1 MKRLFDFKLLRILI
15 GFYTAVSIISLLKIY
30 YLKSNGFGYEY
41 NSWKE
46 VLLEF
51 ILLDWVIIVLF
62 MAIMAIT
69 TKLMILKNFKWKF
82 IIIIHAIFSLLLGFI
97 IYLLSSTVF
106 YLSGQIDLSEISFT
120 DHLAGIISVIDMNFL
135 IYIAAISIIYSYY
148 YFQQSQKTKL
158 EKAQISSQL
167 NSAKLNILKYKLHP
181 HFLFNTLNS
190 ISSLIDTNTKLAQD
204 TIADFG
210 DLLRDLLDLKD
221 SRLITLEEEITIC
234 KRYIDIMMLRFSD
247 NLKVTCNIPNSLK
260 DYYVPSL
267 ILLPIV
273 ENSIKH
279 GYSYNHSNLNINIE
293 IIENKKT
300 LTFKISNDGE
310 PLKKGLSYGV
320 GINSTIDRLNILYNQ
335 QSKFA
340 MKNNA
345 NGNGIT
351 TTITIPKNS

>member
-1 MKRLFDFKLLRILI
+1 MKKLIDFKLIRILV
-15 GFYTAVSIISLLKIY
+15 GFYTAVSLISLLKIY
-30 YLKSNGFGYEY
+30 YLKSNGYGYEF

-46 VLLEF
+46 ILLEF
-51 ILLDWVIIVLF
+51 ILLDWIIIVLF
-62 MAIMAIT
+62 MVIMAIS
-69 TKLMILKNFKWKF
+69 TKLMILKSFKWKF
-82 IIIIHAIFSLLLGFI
+82 IFIIHAVFSLLLGFI

-106 YLSGQIDLSEISFT
+106 YLSGQIDFSEISFS
-120 DHLAGIISVIDMNFL
+120 DHLAGIVSVIDMNFL
-135 IYIAAISIIYSYY
+135 IYIAAVSIIYSYY
-148 YFQQSQKTKL
+148 YFQQIQKTKL

-221 SRLITLEEEITIC
+221 TRLITLEEEISIC
-234 KRYIDIMMLRFSD
+234 QRYLDIMMLRFSD
-247 NLKVTCNIPNSLK
+247 NLKVTCNTTKELK
-260 DYYVPSL
+260 RNLVPSL
-267 ILLPIV
+267 ILLPII

-279 GYSYNHSNLNINIE
+279 GYSYNHTSLNIDVTIKE
-293 IIENKKT
+293 SKKKLII
-300 LTFKISNDGE
+300 KISNDGE
-310 PLKKGLSYGV
+310 QLEKGLKYGV
-320 GINSTIDRLNILYNQ
+320 GLNSTIDRLNILYNQ

-340 MKNNA
+340 MKNNT